1 MFFVLEC
8 RLSSCEPTTT
18 VLHKPLPIASGVGA
32 PLTFVPFVDAVGKSE
47 PLSAFASKDGPLRAP
62 VVFEAEKAQPLSAF
76 AFKDDALR
84 F

>member
-1 MFFVLEC
+1 MFLVLEC

-18 VLHKPLPIASGVGA
+18 VLHKLPIATGVGA
-32 PLTFVPFVDAVGKSE
+32 PLTFAPFVDAVGKSE

-62 VVFEAEKAQPLSAF
+62 DVFKAEKAQPLSAF
-76 AFKDDALR
+76 AFEDDALR

>member
-1 MFFVLEC
+1 MFFVLKC

-18 VLHKPLPIASGVGA
+18 VLHKLLPIATGVGA
-32 PLTFVPFVDAVGKSE
+32 PPFAHFVGAIGKSE
-47 PLSAFASKDGPLRAP
+47 PLSAFASKDGSLRAP

-76 AFKDDALR
+76 AFEDDALR

>member
-1 MFFVLEC
+1 MFLVLEC

-18 VLHKPLPIASGVGA
+18 VRHKLLPIATGVGA
-32 PLTFVPFVDAVGKSE
+32 PPFAPFVDAIGKSE

-76 AFKDDALR
+76 AFEDDALR

>member
-18 VLHKPLPIASGVGA
+18 VLHKPLPIATGVGA
-32 PLTFVPFVDAVGKSE
+32 LPFAAFVDAVGKSE
-47 PLSAFASKDGPLRAP
+47 PRSAFASKDGSLRAP
-62 VVFEAEKAQPLSAF
+62 DVFEAEKAQPLSAL
-76 AFKDDALR
+76 AFEDDALR